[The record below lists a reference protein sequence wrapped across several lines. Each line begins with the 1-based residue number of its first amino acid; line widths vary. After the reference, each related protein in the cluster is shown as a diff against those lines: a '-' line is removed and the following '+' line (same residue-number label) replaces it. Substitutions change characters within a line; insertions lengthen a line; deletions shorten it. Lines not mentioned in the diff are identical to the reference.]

1 MLQGVGTSSKWTE
14 ETVEAS
20 GLMAP
25 GARESR
31 GWAGILQGTLVLG
44 GAEDG
49 RLVGRTAVSSQ
60 TKGPRM
66 GGNCWS
72 RGRKVRL
79 LLGCAQVECRP
90 SWLLRSRC
98 TQCWCFRRQ
107 RQSVLRRIAV
117 MGAADRVL
125 WWRACLCGHGR
136 TPPCERVVRTAF
148 LAEFFDDLHWKSLL
162 GR

>member
-1 MLQGVGTSSKWTE
+1 
-14 ETVEAS
+14 
-20 GLMAP
+20 MAP

-90 SWLLRSRC
+90 SWLLRFRYTKFGLDQRMAHRC
-98 TQCWCFRRQ
+98 NGALSSETKRTRLEMVWILVPLQGLNAWSALRLPCLAQ
-107 RQSVLRRIAV
+107 RQSVTSIPSREPVCASRQ
-117 MGAADRVL
+117 G
-125 WWRACLCGHGR
+125 
-136 TPPCERVVRTAF
+136 
-148 LAEFFDDLHWKSLL
+148 
-162 GR
+162 

>member
-31 GWAGILQGTLVLG
+31 GWAGILRGTLVLG

-49 RLVGRTAVSSQ
+49 RLVRRPAVSFQ

-79 LLGCAQVECRP
+79 LLRCAQVECRP
-90 SWLLRSRC
+90 SWRLRSRC
-98 TQCWCFRRQ
+98 TQCWCSGRQ
-107 RQSVLRRIAV
+107 RQSVLRRIAL
-117 MGAADRVL
+117 MGVADRVL
-125 WWRACLCGHGR
+125 GWRALIPGQGR
-136 TPPCERVVRTAF
+136 TPPCERVGQTAF